1 MKAVPIK
8 EKEYGGGGVPRREER
23 QRQAEIKGRKR
34 RKARVKKGDE
44 NRRKRI
50 TIAGVSDS
58 TISGNDRKKERS
70 FVRTKRTVEERSAK
84 KNES

>member
-8 EKEYGGGGVPRREER
+8 EKEYGGGVPRREKR
-23 QRQAEIKGRKR
+23 QRQAEIEGRKR

-50 TIAGVSDS
+50 TIAGASDS

>member
-8 EKEYGGGGVPRREER
+8 EKEYGGGVPRREKR
-23 QRQAEIKGRKR
+23 QRQAEMKGGKR

-50 TIAGVSDS
+50 TIAGASDS

>member
-8 EKEYGGGGVPRREER
+8 EKEYGGGVPRREER

-50 TIAGVSDS
+50 TIAGASDS

>member
-8 EKEYGGGGVPRREER
+8 EKEYGGGVPRREKR

-34 RKARVKKGDE
+34 RKARVKKKGDE

-50 TIAGVSDS
+50 TIAGASDS